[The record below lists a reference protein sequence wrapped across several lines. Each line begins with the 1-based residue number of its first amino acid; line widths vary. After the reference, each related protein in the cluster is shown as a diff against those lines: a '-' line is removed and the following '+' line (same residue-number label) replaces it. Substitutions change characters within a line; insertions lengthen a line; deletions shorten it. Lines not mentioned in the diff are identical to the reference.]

1 MSEIGCEQ
9 NLSKISYIPEDFD
22 EDRTFYMQID
32 PVSILPEIPLI
43 FYRKYKDQL
52 NQRMFFI
59 DLNQNQ
65 VEVMIGKGH
74 SCAYILAGFDT
85 LVKFYELKE
94 GGWMKVMF
102 IGEDLFLITKVK
114 DSAMIS
120 KTLPSPPVKF
130 LLDVKLSTLNV
141 NDFSLSTNQINSV
154 AKYVDIHSQSDV
166 LPKLPDSVLREN
178 YNSVVNPVS
187 FDSLTS
193 NSAHLGFHS
202 QNNDVLFTDSSTIL
216 PHTIPNIGT
225 DQIILSSNAP
235 IHHNCLPYSVSNIN
249 VNSPLTVSF
258 ECTNPIAR
266 KIGGHGD
273 ISSTNEYIP
282 VTANNS
288 YYLIPLSTPMQL
300 GSRSGI
306 QFTPEFISCQKLLS
320 DSQILPNVFAMN
332 AFPSRPKTVA
342 VRFGK
347 FSPLRMGLRW
357 NDSRKLQ
364 LFLTKGWKQF
374 AKMHRFKEGTLLKF
388 SVAIGDESVIKFK
401 DLLGNT
407 IVTFDANHNLIEL
420 RIEKLNHT
428 AYIIRGLHKLMNFY
442 GLYRGG
448 YIKLSYAYKEYFRII
463 KIKDHNMVEK
473 SSIYIGIKLLLSD
486 NFYHKGKLPLI
497 EEEHLCI
504 CSKRNSEIQKK
515 VKSSAYYTR
524 KVMLNSNTRTSSKI
538 VFCDE
543 TSHDKRY
550 NYKHFGS
557 SSKYIPVDLNL
568 APEVEEGSAIVL
580 RSDQSKF
587 SPIEDNNIHFHAVVS
602 NESGIP
608 TKFYDFFSP
617 NKSYQVVYI
626 PSTPVN
632 VFRQSSF
639 EFLDLIHSKQSNLPY
654 MVTYSC
660 VITDEDLHSSYL

>member
-1 MSEIGCEQ
+1 MGISNTNYNSTLYINADLKEVKEFRQRFIMGNDKPSNQLSQIASDSLISLEQDLINHTPYKSISELKESTENTPIENTELQSLQTDSTDNSKEISSQSCEIISLDG
-9 NLSKISYIPEDFD
+9 NDDFVTPKRDLSKISYIPEDFD
-22 EDRTFYMQID
+22 EDRTFYLQID
-32 PVSILPEIPLI
+32 LVSILPEIPSI

-120 KTLPSPPVKF
+120 KTLPSPLVKF

-141 NDFSLSTNQINSV
+141 NGFSLSTNQINSV

-193 NSAHLGFHS
+193 NFAHLGFHS

-288 YYLIPLSTPMQL
+288 YYPIPLSTPMQL
-300 GSRSGI
+300 GSRSGV

-320 DSQILPNVFAMN
+320 DSQILPNIFAMN
-332 AFPSRPKTVA
+332 AFPSRPKIIE

-374 AKMHRFKEGTLLKF
+374 AKMHRFKEVTLLKF
-388 SVAIGDESVIKFK
+388 SVAIGDESVMYVK
-401 DLLGNT
+401 
-407 IVTFDANHNLIEL
+407 V
-420 RIEKLNHT
+420 
-428 AYIIRGLHKLMNFY
+428 
-442 GLYRGG
+442 
-448 YIKLSYAYKEYFRII
+448 IKL
-463 KIKDHNMVEK
+463 
-473 SSIYIGIKLLLSD
+473 
-486 NFYHKGKLPLI
+486 
-497 EEEHLCI
+497 
-504 CSKRNSEIQKK
+504 
-515 VKSSAYYTR
+515 
-524 KVMLNSNTRTSSKI
+524 
-538 VFCDE
+538 
-543 TSHDKRY
+543 
-550 NYKHFGS
+550 
-557 SSKYIPVDLNL
+557 
-568 APEVEEGSAIVL
+568 
-580 RSDQSKF
+580 
-587 SPIEDNNIHFHAVVS
+587 
-602 NESGIP
+602 
-608 TKFYDFFSP
+608 
-617 NKSYQVVYI
+617 
-626 PSTPVN
+626 
-632 VFRQSSF
+632 
-639 EFLDLIHSKQSNLPY
+639 
-654 MVTYSC
+654 
-660 VITDEDLHSSYL
+660 